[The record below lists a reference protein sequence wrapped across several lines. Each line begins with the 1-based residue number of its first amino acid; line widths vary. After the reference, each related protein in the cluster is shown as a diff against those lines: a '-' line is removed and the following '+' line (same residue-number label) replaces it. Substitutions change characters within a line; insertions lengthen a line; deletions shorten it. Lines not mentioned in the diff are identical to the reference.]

1 MQCILNLT
9 LQYIVIYTAL
19 GICRTVLDFQG
30 VAHNT
35 SPLQTTLKHASETV
49 FYAPMV
55 CMMFVGFRMRVLQ
68 LTKGEGAPQEWVQI
82 AMKSVAYAI
91 LANTLLVMLVPVFTS
106 TEVEVEER
114 TGEVK
119 TSQTNPF
126 GNVILK
132 FVFDGIRYLVVLGLY
147 GGFGCVLVGLY
158 RFTPPEGVWDGPVPP
173 VSPAV
178 GCTAMLTTTFF
189 LVYLLHAISRT
200 YSQHQGSNTT
210 TSQFEEVM
218 VRAAD
223 TLGMAPMMCALFL
236 AARMRALQ
244 MDPIS
249 GNPQR
254 WAQNCF
260 FLASGALVT
269 QAIVAVIVPIALG
282 GKAKPGRME
291 GDLELEVGDKASFMS
306 KVLTAFRFLI
316 MLSLYIAIIAVVCSV
331 FTIQHPDGKELT
343 PPLSPTMQCVL
354 NLAFQYFLIYVL
366 VWVFITV
373 EDFTSFDLSKARDAI
388 ESAKSTVQFA
398 PMLAVLFIATRM
410 RALQMTDNKGAPQG
424 WVQDGMYLATWSI
437 LIQFMMCLIMPFFTG
452 KKYTPDSLDGSTKP
466 EKGADN
472 VENYWGAWVI
482 TFIRYAALIALL
494 GGIATVTV
502 GVFTMTEET
511 ANGRGAIPL
520 VTDGTLPV
528 DLAPQPPGVNDIP
541 GAKKAMKNVG
551 QTVGSG
557 VDAVDDAGNAVA
569 APVAEATGAA

>member
-55 CMMFVGFRMRVLQ
+55 CMMLVGFRMRVLQ

-200 YSQHQGSNTT
+200 YSQYQGSNTT

-244 MDPIS
+244 MDPVA
-249 GNPQR
+249 GNPQK

-260 FLASGALVT
+260 YLASGALVT

-282 GKAKPGRME
+282 GKAKSGRME

-437 LIQFMMCLIMPFFTG
+437 MIQFMMCLIMPFFTG
-452 KKYTPDSLDGSTKP
+452 HKYTPDTLDGSG
-466 EKGADN
+466 EKSAKDVDLGN
-472 VENYWGAWVI
+472 PIGRWVV
-482 TFIRYAALIALL
+482 TFVRYSALL
-494 GGIATVTV
+494 ALMGGVATVAT
-502 GVFTMTEET
+502 GVFMMTPET
-511 ANGRGAIPL
+511 ANGRGAIP
-520 VTDGTLPV
+520 VIADGTLGV
-528 DLAPQPPGVNDIP
+528 NLAPKPPGVNNLP
-541 GAKKAMKNVG
+541 GADKAME
-551 QTVGSG
+551 TVGSTVGEG
-557 VDAVDDAGNAVA
+557 VNAVDDGREAV
-569 APVAEATGAA
+569 TGAVTG